1 MNFKK
6 NKGYVAVDAALA
18 VFILVI
24 MIPTITG
31 MIYNINKNNKSIDR
45 KTEAISI
52 AVNTLEVA
60 KGIGIEG
67 MKAKTSDSIA
77 TDVITNLKNQLY
89 SGLSITDGTL
99 EKDSNTYK
107 IAVTVEDY
115 ADTHT
120 DATNDLVKTVKV
132 IVTYKVGNKEENIEL
147 NTVIS

>member
-24 MIPTITG
+24 MIPTKTG

-67 MKAKTSDSIA
+67 MKTKTSDSIA
-77 TDVITNLKNQLY
+77 TDVITNLQNQLY

-107 IAVTVEDY
+107 IEVTVEDY

-147 NTVIS
+147 NTVVS